1 MHKKNISMAVA
12 LMMTMSLF
20 AVPAMAETESDDGN
34 IVGYLSY
41 LNMSE
46 EDLDLSQENSIPA
59 YNYLADHDVMEI
71 TEQVTPI
78 QDNVFYDS
86 LDAMLMSL
94 TSGEVGVLSV
104 PDSTAKYLTNVN
116 DQVKQVVFWYPEK
129 AEGFSQDLLNRIGN
143 GYSFMMLEENRDLRD
158 QFDQAIEEMKED
170 GTLEK
175 TFVPGTAMCPAF
187 NTQKQKELQR
197 K

>member
-129 AEGFSQDLLNRIGN
+129 AEGFSQDLLNWIGN
-143 GYSFMMLEENRDLRD
+143 GYSFMMLAVFRHAWATGHQSTGYL
-158 QFDQAIEEMKED
+158 FAFCPCS
-170 GTLEK
+170 
-175 TFVPGTAMCPAF
+175 FVLSSYRVRQKPAKS
-187 NTQKQKELQR
+187 TVASH
-197 K
+197 